1 LAAGYRLQTED
12 LLLATGDKLPDGIVR
27 AAIHPSIGIARVGNS
42 PDRCFYGPEVTDPLP
57 HPVGFYRDGNG
68 ALKRQSARFRVYG
81 LDASGKPL
89 AELTA
94 TNADITWTVHL
105 ANKKAS
111 WYEFQL
117 AQDIPEA
124 LSAPEQMLRNITVSD
139 RASLAIDPG
148 PRSISGPDV
157 QGGPQHTF
165 DTGSFMGTPV
175 YLGELRTDEAGRLV
189 VLGGRGKSA
198 SHTGTRAITFANNDG
213 WQDDVSDG
221 PVSAEVT
228 IGGTT
233 LAVEPAWVV
242 VAPPNYAPM
251 QKSVRTMWDLM
262 RDVANSS
269 PRLKP
274 KDPPPTSFERDI
286 RPLFERLAGLQW
298 VNEGFAAYFGWRSPG
313 HLVSPECLARLNS
326 RDDSEKQTRQM
337 IANQFRRADR
347 DAWSP
352 VPWPWMYGDAM
363 NIPTPK
369 TSNAFT
375 TLTLTQL
382 ALLDDWADGK
392 FVADYD
398 PARQLPRR
406 IEDLPPAEQPAML
419 DRASLEF
426 CLADAFHPGCEMTW
440 PMRQASMYMAPFRLR
455 HASGMNADPSYGAA
469 FTPDMV
475 TLPEGPLY
483 GQVPGGITRWMAV
496 PWQADTASCRSGY
509 PSKPPVYA
517 PHLPT
522 FWPARV
528 PNQVLS
534 TENYDIV
541 MKGKSLDD
549 RLKAFATRSDWLAPI
564 MHGNYLDQIN
574 SFIGNISQ
582 MGVVEMREGPTND
595 PTFPAMIG
603 VQDVPPAHLAA
614 AFTRAPAEAASD
626 ADDLS
631 RIDKVRRFPFG
642 LKTLV

>member
-1 LAAGYRLQTED
+1 M
-12 LLLATGDKLPDGIVR
+12 ATGDKLPDGIVR

-42 PDRCFYGPEVTDPLP
+42 PDGCFYGPEVTDPLP

-89 AELTA
+89 AELTT

-213 WQDDVSDG
+213 WHDDVSDG
-221 PVSAEVT
+221 PVTAEVT

-375 TLTLTQL
+375 TLTPTQL
-382 ALLDDWADGK
+382 AMLDDWADGK
-392 FVADYD
+392 FVTDYD
-398 PARQLPRR
+398 PARQPPRR

-564 MHGNYLDQIN
+564 MRGNYLDQIN